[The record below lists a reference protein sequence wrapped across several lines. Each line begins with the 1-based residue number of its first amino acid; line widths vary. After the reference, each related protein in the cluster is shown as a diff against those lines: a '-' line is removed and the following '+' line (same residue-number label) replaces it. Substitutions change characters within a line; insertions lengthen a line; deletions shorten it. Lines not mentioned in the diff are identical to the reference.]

1 MAYKFNPFTGNLDD
15 VGAGAAAF
23 EVLGTVATVGDLPGG
38 ATQGDVY
45 LVEADANFYVWDGS
59 AWSSLGTLAGPQGPT
74 GATGAVGPAGADGAD
89 GVGVDAGGTTGQVL
103 AKASNTDYDTEWV
116 DQTGGGGTPGGSD
129 TQVQFNDGGAFGG
142 DSGLTYDDTAGALT
156 VGGKTATTDSPVLNL
171 SQTWNN
177 AATTFTGLK
186 LNVTDTA
193 SAAGSNLLDLQVGGT
208 SLFKVNNNGS
218 INIYTVGTNTPTG
231 FGIGSVASSLLATY
245 FANRWNAAIGSDRLV
260 LESTS
265 WLGFSSLPGTNSNF
279 PAGGNVDTRLYRDS
293 AGTLAQR
300 NGTNAQ
306 TFRLYN
312 TYTDASNYE
321 RTSITR
327 DSSGLVIDAQKGGTG
342 VDPTNLLDVQ
352 VGGVSAVQVRDNEIK
367 YSGSRVALYTG
378 TGGGGSVDISG
389 VGSLDTVPLRVEYN
403 LITIANRAKVGFTT
417 GTNINTGVDV
427 ALSRDSAG
435 VVKITDGS
443 TGTGY
448 LKLIPTTVGAL
459 TAAATVGAGTKAFV
473 TDSTSTLSSHHG
485 QAVVGGGS
493 NFVPVFSDGTNW
505 IVG

>member
-15 VGAGAAAF
+15 VGASAAAF

-45 LVEADANFYVWDGS
+45 LVEADDNFYVWDGS

-74 GATGAVGPAGADGAD
+74 GATGAVGPAGADGATGPAGPAGPTGATGPQGPTGPAGAD
-89 GVGVDAGGTTGQVL
+89 GIGVDAGGTTGQVL

-129 TQVQFNDGGAFGG
+129 TQVQFNDGGSFAG
-142 DSGLTYDDTAGALT
+142 DSGLTYDDAAGALT
-156 VGGKTATTDSPVLNL
+156 VGGKTVTTDAPIINL

-186 LNVTDTA
+186 LNVTNTA

-231 FGIGSVASSLLATY
+231 FGIGSVATSLIATY
-245 FANRWNAAIGSDRLV
+245 TGNRWNAAIGSDRLV
-260 LESTS
+260 LENTS

-279 PAGGNVDTRLYRDS
+279 AAGGSVDTRLYRDS
-293 AGTLAQR
+293 AGVL
-300 NGTNAQ
+300 
-306 TFRLYN
+306 
-312 TYTDASNYE
+312 
-321 RTSITR
+321 
-327 DSSGLVIDAQKGGTG
+327 
-342 VDPTNLLDVQ
+342 
-352 VGGVSAVQVRDNEIK
+352 
-367 YSGSRVALYTG
+367 
-378 TGGGGSVDISG
+378 
-389 VGSLDTVPLRVEYN
+389 
-403 LITIANRAKVGFTT
+403 
-417 GTNINTGVDV
+417 
-427 ALSRDSAG
+427 
-435 VVKITDGS
+435 KITDGS

-473 TDSTSTLSSHHG
+473 TDSASTLSSHHG
-485 QAVVGGGS
+485 QAVVGGGT

>member
-15 VGAGAAAF
+15 VGASAAAF

-45 LVEADANFYVWDGS
+45 LVEADDNFYVWDGS

-74 GATGAVGPAGADGAD
+74 GATGAVGPAGADGADGAD

-142 DSGLTYDDTAGALT
+142 DSGLTYNDTAGALT
-156 VGGKTATTDSPVLNL
+156 VGGKTTTTDSPVLNL
-171 SQTWNN
+171 SQTWDN

-193 SAAGSNLLDLQVGGT
+193 SAADSKLLDLQVDGV
-208 SLFKVNNNGS
+208 SKF
-218 INIYTVGTNTPTG
+218 
-231 FGIGSVASSLLATY
+231 SVDDS
-245 FANRWNAAIGSDRLV
+245 AIL
-260 LESTS
+260 
-265 WLGFSSLPGTNSNF
+265 WPGTNKSFSFGQVYFGSSTDGLNVNTIADYTTLISKGKAYAWSSSNN
-279 PAGGNVDTRLYRDS
+279 AYSGIGTALYSDDS
-293 AGTLAQR
+293 GILAQR

-321 RTSITR
+321 RGFLQWDSNVFKIGTEKDGTGLGRNLEISGPSAASKITLSAAGIQTNDHVTLSSAFRAGGNTSVAINTAFQLGFTSTSSIT
-327 DSSGLVIDAQKGGTG
+327 
-342 VDPTNLLDVQ
+342 
-352 VGGVSAVQVRDNEIK
+352 SA
-367 YSGSRVALYTG
+367 
-378 TGGGGSVDISG
+378 
-389 VGSLDTVPLRVEYN
+389 LDT
-403 LITIANRAKVGFTT
+403 AFA
-417 GTNINTGVDV
+417 
-427 ALSRDSAG
+427 RDSAG
-435 VVKITDGS
+435 VVKVTDGS

-473 TDSTSTLSSHHG
+473 TDSANTLSSHHG
-485 QAVVGGGS
+485 QTVAGGGS

>member
-1 MAYKFNPFTGNLDD
+1 MAYKFNPLLGVGLDE
-15 VGAGAAAF
+15 AGASTSAF

-45 LVEADANFYVWDGS
+45 LVEADDNFYVWDGS

-156 VGGKTATTDSPVLNL
+156 VGGKTVTTDAPIINL

-186 LNVTDTA
+186 LNVTNTA
-193 SAAGSNLLDLQVGGT
+193 SAAGSNLLNLQLGG
-208 SLFKVNNNGS
+208 SNKF
-218 INIYTVGTNTPTG
+218 TVDVAGQATFTTAIFSGGGVEKATNFF
-231 FGIGSVASSLLATY
+231 FG
-245 FANRWNAAIGSDRLV
+245 
-260 LESTS
+260 
-265 WLGFSSLPGTNSNF
+265 
-279 PAGGNVDTRLYRDS
+279 AGNDVRLYRD
-293 AGTLAQR
+293 AAATLAQR

-306 TFRLYN
+306 TYRLYN
-312 TYTDASNYE
+312 TYTDASNFE

-342 VDPTNLLDVQ
+342 VDPTNLLDLQ
-352 VGGVSAVQVRDNEIK
+352 RAGVSA
-367 YSGSRVALYTG
+367 A
-378 TGGGGSVDISG
+378 SVS
-389 VGSLDTVPLRVEYN
+389 
-403 LITIANRAKVGFTT
+403 
-417 GTNINTGVDV
+417 
-427 ALSRDSAG
+427 
-435 VVKITDGS
+435 TDS

-473 TDSTSTLSSHHG
+473 TDSANTLSSHHG
-485 QAVVGGGS
+485 QTVAGGGS

>member
-15 VGAGAAAF
+15 VGASAAAF

-45 LVEADANFYVWDGS
+45 LVEADDNFYVWDGS

-74 GATGAVGPAGADGAD
+74 GATGATGAAGADGADGAD

-129 TQVQFNDGGAFGG
+129 TQVQFNDGGSFAG
-142 DSGLTYDDTAGALT
+142 DSGLTYDDAAGALT
-156 VGGKTATTDSPVLNL
+156 VGGKTVTTDAPIINL

-186 LNVTDTA
+186 LNVTNTA
-193 SAAGSNLLDLQVGGT
+193 SAAASNLLDLQVGGT

-231 FGIGSVASSLLATY
+231 FGIGSPATSLLATY
-245 FANRWNAAIGSDRLV
+245 TGNRWNAAIGSDRLV

-293 AGTLAQR
+293 AGVL
-300 NGTNAQ
+300 
-306 TFRLYN
+306 
-312 TYTDASNYE
+312 
-321 RTSITR
+321 
-327 DSSGLVIDAQKGGTG
+327 
-342 VDPTNLLDVQ
+342 
-352 VGGVSAVQVRDNEIK
+352 
-367 YSGSRVALYTG
+367 
-378 TGGGGSVDISG
+378 
-389 VGSLDTVPLRVEYN
+389 
-403 LITIANRAKVGFTT
+403 
-417 GTNINTGVDV
+417 
-427 ALSRDSAG
+427 
-435 VVKITDGS
+435 KITDGS

-473 TDSTSTLSSHHG
+473 TDSASTLSSHHG
-485 QAVVGGGS
+485 QAVVGGGT

>member
-15 VGAGAAAF
+15 VGASAAAF
-23 EVLGTVATVGDLPGG
+23 EVLGTVATVAALPGG

-45 LVEADANFYVWDGS
+45 LVEADDNFYVWDGS

-74 GATGAVGPAGADGAD
+74 GATGAVGPAGADGATGPAGPAGPTGATGPQGPTGPAGAD
-89 GVGVDAGGTTGQVL
+89 GIGVDAGGTTGQVL

-129 TQVQFNDGGAFGG
+129 TQVQFNDGGSFAG
-142 DSGLTYDDTAGALT
+142 DSGLTYDDAAGALT
-156 VGGKTATTDSPVLNL
+156 VGGKTVTTDAPIINL

-186 LNVTDTA
+186 LNVTNTA
-193 SAAGSNLLDLQVGGT
+193 SAAASNLLDLQVGGT
-208 SLFKVNNNGS
+208 SSFSVSQNGS
-218 INIYTVGTNTPTG
+218 ISGATLKINGIGANDPGGIGIGTSQSNVLAG
-231 FGIGSVASSLLATY
+231 YISSGNVAWVSSVFGIGFILPSDAGPIGFSSAGRTSVSSVASSK
-245 FANRWNAAIGSDRLV
+245 
-260 LESTS
+260 
-265 WLGFSSLPGTNSNF
+265 
-279 PAGGNVDTRLYRDS
+279 DTLLYRDA
-293 AGTLAQR
+293 AGILAQR

-312 TYTDASNYE
+312 TYTDASNFE

-342 VDPTNLLDVQ
+342 VDPTNLLDLQ
-352 VGGVSAVQVRDNEIK
+352 RAGVSA
-367 YSGSRVALYTG
+367 A
-378 TGGGGSVDISG
+378 SVS
-389 VGSLDTVPLRVEYN
+389 
-403 LITIANRAKVGFTT
+403 
-417 GTNINTGVDV
+417 
-427 ALSRDSAG
+427 
-435 VVKITDGS
+435 TDS

-473 TDSTSTLSSHHG
+473 TDSASTLSSHHG
-485 QAVVGGGS
+485 QAVVGGGT

>member
-15 VGAGAAAF
+15 VGASAAAF
-23 EVLGTVATVGDLPGG
+23 EVLGTVATVAALPGG

-45 LVEADANFYVWDGS
+45 LVEADDNFYVWDGS

-74 GATGAVGPAGADGAD
+74 GATGAVGPAGADGATGPAGPAGPTGATGPQGPTGPAGAD
-89 GVGVDAGGTTGQVL
+89 GIGVDAGGTTGQVL

-129 TQVQFNDGGAFGG
+129 TQVQFNDGGSFAG
-142 DSGLTYDDTAGALT
+142 DSGLTYDDAAGALT
-156 VGGKTATTDSPVLNL
+156 VGGKTVTTDAPIINL

-186 LNVTDTA
+186 LNVTNTA

-231 FGIGSVASSLLATY
+231 FGIGSVATSLIATY
-245 FANRWNAAIGSDRLV
+245 TGNRWNAAIGSDRLV
-260 LESTS
+260 LENTS

-279 PAGGNVDTRLYRDS
+279 AAGGSVDTRLYRDS
-293 AGTLAQR
+293 AGVL
-300 NGTNAQ
+300 
-306 TFRLYN
+306 
-312 TYTDASNYE
+312 
-321 RTSITR
+321 
-327 DSSGLVIDAQKGGTG
+327 
-342 VDPTNLLDVQ
+342 
-352 VGGVSAVQVRDNEIK
+352 
-367 YSGSRVALYTG
+367 
-378 TGGGGSVDISG
+378 
-389 VGSLDTVPLRVEYN
+389 
-403 LITIANRAKVGFTT
+403 
-417 GTNINTGVDV
+417 
-427 ALSRDSAG
+427 
-435 VVKITDGS
+435 KITDGS

-473 TDSTSTLSSHHG
+473 TDSASTLSSHHG
-485 QAVVGGGS
+485 QAVVGGGT

>member
-45 LVEADANFYVWDGS
+45 LVEADDNFYVWDGS

-74 GATGAVGPAGADGAD
+74 GATGATGPAGADGADGATGPTGPAGATGPTGATGPAGPAGPAGADGAD
-89 GVGVDAGGTTGQVL
+89 GVGVEAGGTTGQVL

-142 DSGLTYDDTAGALT
+142 DSGLTYNDTAGALT
-156 VGGKTATTDSPVLNL
+156 VGGKTTTTDSPVLNL
-171 SQTWNN
+171 SQTWDN

-186 LNVTDTA
+186 LNVTNTA
-193 SAAGSNLLDLQVGGT
+193 SAAGSKLLDLQVGGT
-208 SLFKVNNNGS
+208 S
-218 INIYTVGTNTPTG
+218 
-231 FGIGSVASSLLATY
+231 
-245 FANRWNAAIGSDRLV
+245 
-260 LESTS
+260 
-265 WLGFSSLPGTNSNF
+265 
-279 PAGGNVDTRLYRDS
+279 
-293 AGTLAQR
+293 
-300 NGTNAQ
+300 
-306 TFRLYN
+306 
-312 TYTDASNYE
+312 
-321 RTSITR
+321 
-327 DSSGLVIDAQKGGTG
+327 
-342 VDPTNLLDVQ
+342 
-352 VGGVSAVQVRDNEIK
+352 AVQVTDNKIQ
-367 YSGSRVALYTG
+367 YSSSVVALYTG
-378 TGGGGSVDISG
+378 TGAGGSVDIAG
-389 VGSLDTVPLRVEYN
+389 VGSLDTVPLRVFYN

-417 GTNINTGVDV
+417 GTSINTQVDV

-435 VVKITDGS
+435 VLAITDGS

-473 TDSTSTLSSHHG
+473 TDATNTLASHHG
-485 QAVVGGGS
+485 DVVAGGGS
-493 NFVPVFSDGTNW
+493 NFTPVYSDGTDW
-505 IVG
+505 RIG

>member
-15 VGAGAAAF
+15 VGASAAAF

-45 LVEADANFYVWDGS
+45 LVEADDNFYVWDGS

-74 GATGAVGPAGADGAD
+74 GATGATGAAGADGADGAD

-129 TQVQFNDGGAFGG
+129 TQVQFNDGGSFAG
-142 DSGLTYDDTAGALT
+142 DSGLTYDDAAGALT
-156 VGGKTATTDSPVLNL
+156 VGGKTVTTDAPIINL

-186 LNVTDTA
+186 LNVTNTA
-193 SAAGSNLLDLQVGGT
+193 SAAASNLLDLQAGGT

-218 INIYTVGTNTPTG
+218 INIYTVGNNTPTG
-231 FGIGSVASSLLATY
+231 FGIGSPITSLIATY
-245 FANRWNAAIGSDRLV
+245 TGDRWNAAIGADRLV
-260 LESTS
+260 LESTT

-279 PAGGNVDTRLYRDS
+279 PTGGNVDTRLYRDS
-293 AGTLAQR
+293 AGVL
-300 NGTNAQ
+300 
-306 TFRLYN
+306 
-312 TYTDASNYE
+312 
-321 RTSITR
+321 
-327 DSSGLVIDAQKGGTG
+327 
-342 VDPTNLLDVQ
+342 
-352 VGGVSAVQVRDNEIK
+352 
-367 YSGSRVALYTG
+367 
-378 TGGGGSVDISG
+378 
-389 VGSLDTVPLRVEYN
+389 
-403 LITIANRAKVGFTT
+403 
-417 GTNINTGVDV
+417 
-427 ALSRDSAG
+427 
-435 VVKITDGS
+435 KITDGS

-473 TDSTSTLSSHHG
+473 TDSASTLSSHHG
-485 QAVVGGGS
+485 QAVVGGGT